1 MKILAKGNP
10 NIIITNREECIK
22 ETNKNKITKEF
33 LEKCKKALKLFKE
46 EDNYE

>member
-1 MKILAKGNP
+1 MKILANGIP
-10 NIIITNREECIK
+10 NIIITKCEEFLK
-22 ETNKNKITKEF
+22 ETNKNKLKKEF